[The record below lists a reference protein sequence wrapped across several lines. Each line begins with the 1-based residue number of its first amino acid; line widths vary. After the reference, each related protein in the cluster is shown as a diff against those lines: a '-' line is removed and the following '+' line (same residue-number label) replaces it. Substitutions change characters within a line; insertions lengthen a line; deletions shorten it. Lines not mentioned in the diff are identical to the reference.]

1 MTPPLLSGLLQ
12 RQYDQSHRNFTRE
25 LELNRARSLGFD
37 TSKQISSIHK
47 GGVTWLD
54 LERADNRYL
63 LAGSADC
70 SVAVYDVAQPSGANG
85 QPNSRSGD
93 YGSVLKITSANS
105 DCHQYSVSSVAWYP
119 IDTGLFVTGS
129 FDHQVKVWD
138 ANLGQAACS
147 FTFPDRVYG
156 VAMSAIAATHCLI
169 AVVGGDPHI
178 KLCDPA
184 TGGFT
189 HSLVGHREPVWAVS
203 WSLESEYHLV
213 TGGCDGQVR
222 MWDIRT
228 YNCLRIFDE
237 HVTQRPKPVRA
248 ESAGSR
254 KRSRNGAARK
264 ESTAAVAHDGRV
276 TGILPTPDGLH
287 WLTAGTDN
295 RLRLWDARHNY
306 HLLVNYPQTFNS
318 SMKARQLAVAGD
330 EDLVF
335 HPSGGIIQCLHRLT
349 GQSVGTLR
357 GHLDTVNCCC
367 YNSYQ
372 QELYS
377 GGNDCNIIVWAAPTG
392 SDTTEGPDNKDD
404 QDAWS
409 D

>member
-1 MTPPLLSGLLQ
+1 MKPSVLSGLLQ
-12 RQYDQSHRNFTRE
+12 RQSEQSQRTFTKQ
-25 LELNRARSLGFD
+25 LEADRVRSLAFD

-47 GGVTWLD
+47 GGVTWLH
-54 LERADNRYL
+54 LERSENRYL

-70 SVAVYDVAQPSGANG
+70 SVAVYDVAQPT
-85 QPNSRSGD
+85 QGD
-93 YGSVLKITSANS
+93 KADTGRGDCGSVLKITSSNP
-105 DCHQYSVSSVAWYP
+105 DCHRYSVSSVAWYP
-119 IDTGLFVTGS
+119 VDTGLFVTGS

-147 FTFPDRVYG
+147 FTFPDRVFG
-156 VAMSAIAATHCLI
+156 VAMSSAAATHCLI
-169 AVVGGDPHI
+169 AVVGGDPHV

-203 WSLESEYHLV
+203 WSLDCEYHLV

-222 MWDIRT
+222 MWDVRT
-228 YNCLRIFDE
+228 YNCLQVFDE
-237 HVTQRPKPVRA
+237 QITQKPKAKPSRPD
-248 ESAGSR
+248 SASNR
-254 KRSRNGAARK
+254 KRAKAEQAK
-264 ESTAAVAHDGRV
+264 KAEATAHDGRV

-295 RLRLWDARHNY
+295 RLRLWDAQHNY

-318 SMKARQLAVAGD
+318 SMKARQLAVAGE
-330 EDLVF
+330 EDVIF

-349 GQSVGTLR
+349 GQKLGTLR

-377 GGNDCNIIVWAAPTG
+377 GGNDCNIIVWAAPAPLEVVEG
-392 SDTTEGPDNKDD
+392 LDTDD

>member
-12 RQYDQSHRNFTRE
+12 RQYDQTQRTFTRQ
-25 LELNRARSLGFD
+25 LESDRVHSLRFD

-47 GGVTWLD
+47 KGITWLD
-54 LERADNRYL
+54 LEQAENRYL

-70 SVAVYDVAQPSGANG
+70 SVAIYDVAQPLSGDVQHSNG
-85 QPNSRSGD
+85 PGD
-93 YGSVLKITSANS
+93 YGSVLKITSATPG
-105 DCHQYSVSSVAWYP
+105 CHQYSVSSVAWYP

-129 FDHQVKVWD
+129 FDNQVKVWD
-138 ANLGQAACS
+138 ANLGQVACS

-156 VAMSAIAATHCLI
+156 VAMSAAAATHCLI
-169 AVVGGDPHI
+169 AVVGGDPHV

-237 HVTQRPKPVRA
+237 HVTQKPKPARA
-248 ESAGSR
+248 HSAGSR
-254 KRSRNGAARK
+254 KPARSAVARK
-264 ESTAAVAHDGRV
+264 ESTTAVAHDGRV

-287 WLTAGTDN
+287 WLSAGTDN

-330 EDLVF
+330 ENVIF

-349 GQSVGTLR
+349 GQSIGTLR

-377 GGNDCNIIVWAAPTG
+377 GSNDCNIIVWAAPAPA
-392 SDTTEGPDNKDD
+392 DATESPDNEED